1 MVEGNMIRFKFL
13 RFALA
18 IKTVVHMKKGKT
30 AD

>member
-1 MVEGNMIRFKFL
+1 MIRFKFL

-30 AD
+30 ADYKTI